1 MIQYIYINK
10 QEGLIMNILKK
21 LSAALF
27 ALVILSNSAI
37 ADSSNFAGPYV
48 AIQASAAG
56 IELDG
61 QYNDPTEA
69 KPLKDATPGMIGTFG
84 SIQAGYN
91 VPVSPEAFITIG
103 GGFTP
108 TGDAS
113 FDAKGLTGTAAT
125 AQKTTLTVSDLMEI
139 FIEPSLMVSSN
150 AAVFAHVG
158 YSEGEIAVTG
168 DRVVNQTLDL
178 EGTNVSAGLK
188 LLTDGG
194 IFIKGEAGITS
205 YDTINVKNIT
215 DTAGNATATAKADPT
230 AAYGAITIGF
240 KF

>member
-1 MIQYIYINK
+1 
-10 QEGLIMNILKK
+10 MNILKK
-21 LSAALF
+21 LSATLF
-27 ALVILSNSAI
+27 GLVILSTSAI

-84 SIQAGYN
+84 SVQAGYN
-91 VPVSPEAFITIG
+91 IPVSSEVFLTIG
-103 GGFTP
+103 GSYTP

-125 AQKTTLTVSDLMEI
+125 AEKTTLTISDLTEI
-139 FIEPSLMVSSN
+139 FIEPSIMVSSN

-158 YSEGEIAVTG
+158 YSEGEIAVSG
-168 DRVVNQTLDL
+168 DRVVNTTIDL
-178 EGTNVSAGLK
+178 EGTNVSAGIK

-194 IFIKGEAGITS
+194 IFLKGEAGITS

-215 DTAGNATATAKADPT
+215 DTAGGTTATAKADPT
-230 AAYGAITIGF
+230 LAYGAITIGY

>member
-27 ALVILSNSAI
+27 ALVILSTSAI

-84 SIQAGYN
+84 SIQ
-91 VPVSPEAFITIG
+91 
-103 GGFTP
+103 
-108 TGDAS
+108 
-113 FDAKGLTGTAAT
+113 
-125 AQKTTLTVSDLMEI
+125 
-139 FIEPSLMVSSN
+139 
-150 AAVFAHVG
+150 
-158 YSEGEIAVTG
+158 
-168 DRVVNQTLDL
+168 
-178 EGTNVSAGLK
+178 
-188 LLTDGG
+188 
-194 IFIKGEAGITS
+194 
-205 YDTINVKNIT
+205 
-215 DTAGNATATAKADPT
+215 
-230 AAYGAITIGF
+230 
-240 KF
+240 